1 MTPNAL
7 LAILD
12 ELRALRAEVAA
23 LRAERTGPPP
33 TLEALEASLGPGV
46 AVGDRVLASVPG
58 GDYYLGTVTHI
69 SEDDHVQVDGLELLP
84 GHGGGCNVRLR
95 DVEVL
100 R

>member
-1 MTPNAL
+1 MTTNAL
-7 LAILD
+7 LVILD

-23 LRAERTGPPP
+23 LRAERNGPPP
-33 TLEALEASLGPGV
+33 TLEALEESLGPGV

-58 GDYYLGTVTHI
+58 GDYYLGVVTHI

-95 DVEVL
+95 DVRVF